1 MAITERQLL
10 AGRLY
15 WHKYAG
21 ARAFKHTKPTSCMLD
36 KPFIPKVIRRT
47 SSKTTPTLSITD
59 KILDC
64 MASGAY
70 GLREAIAEVYHA

>member
-1 MAITERQLL
+1 MTITERQLL

-21 ARAFKHTKPTSCMLD
+21 ARAFKHTKPTSCMLN

-47 SSKTTPTLSITD
+47 PSITD
-59 KILDC
+59 KILNC

-70 GLREAIAEVYHA
+70 GLREAITEVLSCLK